1 MINSDLAHK
10 SKNFKKNLKKRLHY
24 IYVYST
30 IYTQPRDTGYKPKT
44 LTRPHHSAG
53 AEKGNKL

>member
-30 IYTQPRDTGYKPKT
+30 IYT
-44 LTRPHHSAG
+44 
-53 AEKGNKL
+53 